1 MNRTLDMILR
11 NLKTEIARITKE
23 NEDLK
28 IQLHTQESVFLRQLE
43 NQLNSNL
50 TEVKKS

>member
-23 NEDLK
+23 NENLK
-28 IQLHTQESVFLRQLE
+28 TQIHILNQRLREQLDQIKEG
-43 NQLNSNL
+43 
-50 TEVKKS
+50 VK

>member
-28 IQLHTQESVFLRQLE
+28 IQIHTQDMIIR
-43 NQLNSNL
+43 NL
-50 TEVKKS
+50 QDNINRVSEVKKS